1 MKIAQVAPLYEAVPP
16 KLYGGTERVVSFLT
30 EALVE
35 LGHDVTLFASGDSKT
50 SAKLEPV
57 WPQALRL
64 SKVGDQNAPH
74 AYLFEQVYR
83 RVHEFDVLHFH
94 LDYLPFSLFGR
105 QSVPFVTTLHG
116 RLDLDELQPVY
127 TLFNNVPV
135 VSISNAQ
142 RGPLP
147 QANFVATVLHGLPLD
162 LLRPVEKSQD
172 YLAFLGRIAPEKNVI
187 EAIEIA
193 ERAGMKI
200 KIAAKIDKHDRT
212 YYEEEVAA
220 HFKRPHVEYI
230 GEIADHEK
238 SDFLSGAKALL
249 MPIYWPE
256 PFGLVMIEAMACGI
270 PTVAYKAGSVPEVI
284 EDGLTGYIAT
294 GVEAA
299 TAAVKKLDQ
308 LPNRAGIRKRFEERF
323 SAARMAQDYVKIYE
337 RMLERK
343 EPLINA
349 AEI

>member
-1 MKIAQVAPLYEAVPP
+1 MKIAQIAPLYEAVPP
-16 KLYGGTERVVSFLT
+16 KFYGGTERVVSFLT
-30 EALVE
+30 EEMVA
-35 LGHDVTLFASGDSKT
+35 LGHDVTLFASADSKT
-50 SAKLEPV
+50 KAKLEPM

-64 SKVGDQNAPH
+64 SQVGDQNAPH

-83 RVHEFDVLHFH
+83 RAHEFDILHFH

-105 QSVPFVTTLHG
+105 QDVPFITTLHG
-116 RLDLDELQPVY
+116 RLDLEELQPVY
-127 TLFNNVPV
+127 TIFNDVPI
-135 VSISNAQ
+135 VSISNSQ
-142 RGPLP
+142 RIPLP

-193 ERAGMKI
+193 DRAGMKL
-200 KIAAKIDKHDRT
+200 KIAAKIDRADRT
-212 YYEEEVAA
+212 YYEEQVAE

-230 GEIADHEK
+230 GEIADHQKAE
-238 SDFLSGAKALL
+238 FLSGAKALL

-270 PTVAYKAGSVPEVI
+270 PTVAYKAGSVPEVL

-308 LPNRAGIRKRFEERF
+308 LPPRSQIRKRFEERF
-323 SAARMAQDYVKIYE
+323 SAKRMAEDY
-337 RMLERK
+337 LEVYRR
-343 EPLINA
+343 LIEEKRPVLQGA
-349 AEI
+349 KQ